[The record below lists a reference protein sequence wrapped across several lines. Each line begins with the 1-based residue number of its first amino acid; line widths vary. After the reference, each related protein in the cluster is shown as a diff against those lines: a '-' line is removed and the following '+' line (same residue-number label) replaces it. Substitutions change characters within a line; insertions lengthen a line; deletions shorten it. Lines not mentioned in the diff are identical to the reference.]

1 MILSKMKNICILL
14 VLNQLEW
21 TLSFSGSCSK
31 AECSLGDWS
40 EWEGKVEHGRCGTQK
55 RRRVYTKE
63 TVYEQHDKQCP
74 SLPQNCLA
82 PVEESRAMCKET
94 LIGHYNNSYK
104 RLDVKSR
111 VRCS

>member
-1 MILSKMKNICILL
+1 MILTKMKSICTLL

-21 TLSFSGSCSK
+21 TLSSSGSCSK

-40 EWEGKVEHGRCGTQK
+40 KWEGKVEQGRCGTQK

-63 TVYEQHDKQCP
+63 TVYQQHEKQCP
-74 SLPQNCLA
+74 GLPQNCPA

-94 LIGHYNNSYK
+94 LIGQ
-104 RLDVKSR
+104 
-111 VRCS
+111 